1 MKIKHQVRAWIILI
15 LILGIFVV
23 ASFFIPG
30 LRNFSSPTYVRDFLL
45 GLKLFGHFIYVLLFI
60 ASIPLPIPSSP
71 LALGGG
77 YVFGFWLGTLLALIG
92 LVIGASIS
100 FLLVRKFG
108 TPLVEK
114 LIEKRHI
121 VHLNHIFKKRG
132 VAAVLIA
139 YAIPIFPSD
148 ALDFI
153 LGLTKIKYST
163 FLWIILIGNIP
174 RYLLINSLGHDL
186 YHGFTWKTVF
196 ILFGIMAM
204 IVIAIEREKIKRIIF
219 TELQVLERE
228 IKEIEEEV
236 GEEMNKLEKRVE

>member
-1 MKIKHQVRAWIILI
+1 MQR
-15 LILGIFVV
+15 
-23 ASFFIPG
+23 SQ
-30 LRNFSSPTYVRDFLL
+30 D
-45 GLKLFGHFIYVLLFI
+45 
-60 ASIPLPIPSSP
+60 
-71 LALGGG
+71 
-77 YVFGFWLGTLLALIG
+77 
-92 LVIGASIS
+92 
-100 FLLVRKFG
+100 
-108 TPLVEK
+108 
-114 LIEKRHI
+114 
-121 VHLNHIFKKRG
+121 LNHIFKKRG